1 MVSVFN
7 FAHVSCLFLAK
18 NYSKLNK
25 GRDVHNKNF
34 SNLVLE
40 SRCECNHPDK
50 VIFNYSL
57 YKTAWNVSEYGV
69 ISGPYF
75 WLVFLARLSRSEVAG
90 IREKTISKRF
100 KPRIP
105 NNKT

>member
-7 FAHVSCLFLAK
+7 FAHVSCLFLAR

-25 GRDVHNKNF
+25 VRDVHNKNF

-75 WLVFLARLSRSEVAG
+75 WLVFLAR
-90 IREKTISKRF
+90 ISGPPF
-100 KPRIP
+100 
-105 NNKT
+105 T